1 MTTKEPKHMFCI
13 FPFFCFF
20 FSFIAQHTIP
30 NMAYPLS
37 TSSRWIV
44 DENGQRVKLACV
56 NWPSH
61 LQPVVAEGLSKQ
73 PVDAVA
79 KKIVEMGFNCVRLTW
94 PLDLMTNETL
104 ANNVTVRQS
113 FQSFGLKDDIVGFQT
128 NNPSIIDLS
137 LIEAFK
143 MVVTTLGNNDV
154 MVILDNHLT
163 KPGWCC
169 ANNDGNG
176 FFGDRFFDPTVWT
189 AALSK
194 MATTFDGV
202 TNVVGMSL
210 RNELRGPKQNVNDWF
225 KYMQQGA
232 EAVHSANKNVLVVLS
247 GLSFDADLSFVRSR
261 PVKLSFTGKLVF
273 ELHWYSFTDGN
284 SWTTNN
290 PNDICGRVLN
300 RIGNNGGF
308 LLNKGFPL
316 FLSEFGVDERGQN
329 ANDDRYFGCLSGWAA
344 ENDVDWSLWALTGSY
359 YLRQGVVGMIEYYGA
374 LDSDWISVRNSSFLQ
389 KISLL
394 QSPLQGPGP
403 RTDAYNLVFHPL
415 TGLCVVRSLKDT
427 TMLTLGP
434 CNSSQ
439 PWSYTKKTLRI
450 KDQLLC
456 LQSNGPKNRVT
467 MTRTSCSKPG
477 SIWQTI
483 SASRMHLAAT
493 TSNKTSICLD
503 VDATNNVVANACKCL
518 SNDSSCEPMSQ
529 WFKIIKAT
537 RPLKSLGLYKQISS
551 LDNLSPK
558 SDLV

>member
-1 MTTKEPKHMFCI
+1 
-13 FPFFCFF
+13 
-20 FSFIAQHTIP
+20 
-30 NMAYPLS
+30 MAYPLS

-44 DENGQRVKLACV
+44 DENGQRVKLVCA

-73 PVDAVA
+73 PVDTLA

-113 FQSFGLKDDIVGFQT
+113 FQSFGLNDDIVGFQT

-154 MVILDNHLT
+154 MVILDDHLT

-194 MATTFDGV
+194 MAATFDGV
-202 TNVVGMSL
+202 SNVVGMSL

-232 EAVHSANKNVLVVLS
+232 EAVHSANKNVLVILS
-247 GLSFDADLSFVRSR
+247 GLSFDSDLSFVRSR
-261 PVKLSFTGKLVF
+261 QVNLSFTGKLVF
-273 ELHWYSFTDGN
+273 ELHWYAFSDGN
-284 SWTTNN
+284 SWASNN
-290 PNDICGRVLN
+290 PNDLCGRVLN
-300 RIGNNGGF
+300 RIGNGGGF

-316 FLSEFGVDERGQN
+316 FLSEFGIDERGRS

-359 YLRQGVVGMIEYYGA
+359 YLRQGVVGMNEYYGA
-374 LDSDWISVRNSSFLQ
+374 LDSNWTSVRNSSFLQ

-394 QSPLQGPGP
+394 QSSLQGPGP
-403 RTDAYNLVFHPL
+403 RTDAYNLVLHPL
-415 TGLCVVRSLKDT
+415 TGLCLLRSLSDT
-427 TMLTLGP
+427 TLLTLGP
-434 CNSSQ
+434 CNSSE

-450 KDQLLC
+450 KDQPLC

-467 MTRTSCSKPG
+467 MTRTSCSRPDSK
-477 SIWQTI
+477 WQTI
-483 SASRMHLAAT
+483 SASRMHLAST
-493 TSNKTSICLD
+493 TSNKSSICLD

-518 SNDSSCEPMSQ
+518 SKDNSCEPMSQ

-537 RPLKSLGLYKQISS
+537 RPLKGSRLYKQISS
-551 LDNLSPK
+551 LESLTPK
-558 SDLV
+558 SGLL